1 LNDRIQQSCHGDR
14 KVREKCDGDADCDS
28 QHPEA
33 GLSIF
38 QGSSE
43 PARIIEMAY
52 WSEEPGLLETIRAV
66 ACLSP
71 ETRAALHAFLSTA
84 TDARRIRAVNNQGDL
99 VLSVIRI
106 VAPGTMSGAVAE
118 GA

>member
-14 KVREKCDGDADCDS
+14 KVREKCDGDD
-28 QHPEA
+28 P

-84 TDARRIRAVNNQGDL
+84 TDARRIRAINNQGDL